1 MHTFQRSMLSLKPDQ
16 VDIGSRKHGNKPRV
30 MITRR
35 SRTMKGMPIT
45 AAGRNAICRLF
56 PTPCAKLARGLV
68 QGARVQK
75 LWHSCCHLFVYLF
88 PSLAFCNLKRDS
100 LRLGRDYLR
109 CPWRRFSFCVLFVG
123 VPLGQIFSQRPH
135 SSCMVTRKSCF
146 VLSFNRPR
154 GMFSTPRLWTILE
167 ALEGFSDC

>member
-1 MHTFQRSMLSLKPDQ
+1 MGKGLQQQDEAQYADSFPLLAQSSQEDWSRARECRNYGIRVVIYLCTF
-16 VDIGSRKHGNKPRV
+16 
-30 MITRR
+30 
-35 SRTMKGMPIT
+35 
-45 AAGRNAICRLF
+45 
-56 PTPCAKLARGLV
+56 
-68 QGARVQK
+68 
-75 LWHSCCHLFVYLF
+75 F

-123 VPLGQIFSQRPH
+123 VPLDQIFSQRPH